1 MKTKDVKDRIQMFF
15 KKPAVFRRTTSMSL
29 EEFELLATKLKPSW
43 ERSEYKRLQRPDRKR
58 KVGQGRPYVFG
69 SFRNILF
76 VTILYLRTSIGIS
89 LLAWLLGVDEDSVR
103 RPVFRIL
110 PLLQDRFVPKT
121 AITKGK
127 RRINDLDELLKV
139 YPELKELVVDGTEFP
154 IQRPKK
160 RQKQSYS
167 GKKKRHTKKTQLV
180 MDRKTKLFL
189 GASPPKKGR
198 IHDKKQLEKAGW
210 DKKIPPEIP
219 QYGDLGYLGMDKVS
233 QGTWIIPHKSSK
245 KKKLTKRQKRENKN
259 ISRKRIVIEHGIR
272 RIKIFRRVG
281 EVIKERSKESFSLS
295 ILASMNLANYKQI
308 MRHGL
313 G

>member
-1 MKTKDVKDRIQMFF
+1 MKTKDARYRIDWFF
-15 KKPAVFRRTTSMSL
+15 HKPAIFRRTTSMSL
-29 EEFELLATKLKPSW
+29 EEFNVLVVKLKPSW
-43 ERSEYKRLQRPDRKR
+43 KAGEYTRLQRPNRER
-58 KVGQGRPYVFG
+58 KVGQGRPYVLG
-69 SFRNILF
+69 SFRNLLF
-76 VTILYLRTSIGIS
+76 ITILYLRTSIGIS

-110 PLLQDRFVPKT
+110 PLIQDRFIPKT
-121 AITKGK
+121 NISKGK
-127 RRINDLDELLKV
+127 KRINDLDELLHI

-160 RQKQSYS
+160 RQKASYS
-167 GKKKRHTKKTQLV
+167 GKKKRHTKKTQLI
-180 MDRKTKLFL
+180 MDLKTKLFL

-198 IHDKKQLEKAGW
+198 IHDKKQLEKTGW
-210 DKKIPPEIP
+210 GKKIPPEIP
-219 QYGDLGYLGMDKVS
+219 QYGDLGYIGMEKVDG
-233 QGTWIIPHKSSK
+233 GTWIIPHKSSK
-245 KKKLTKRQKRENKN
+245 KKKLTKQQKRENKK
-259 ISRKRIVIEHGIR
+259 ISRKRIVVEHGIR

-295 ILASMNLANYKQI
+295 ILASLNLANYKQI

>member
-1 MKTKDVKDRIQMFF
+1 MKTKDAKYRIDWFF
-15 KKPAVFRRTTSMSL
+15 HKPAVFRRTTSMSL
-29 EEFELLATKLKPSW
+29 EEFNLLVIKLNPSW
-43 ERSEYKRLQRPDRKR
+43 KKSEYERLQRSGRKR
-58 KVGQGRPYVFG
+58 KVGQGRPYVLG
-69 SFRNILF
+69 SFRNLLF
-76 VTILYLRTSIGIS
+76 ITILYLRTSIGMS
-89 LLAWLLGVDEDSVR
+89 LLAWLLGVDEDSIR

-110 PLLQDRFVPKT
+110 PLIQDRFVPKT

-127 RRINDLDELLKV
+127 KRINDVDELLKAF
-139 YPELKELVVDGTEFP
+139 PELEELIVDGTEFP

-198 IHDKKQLEKAGW
+198 IHDKKQLEKTKW
-210 DKKIPPEIP
+210 DKKVPSEVKR
-219 QYGDLGYLGMDKVS
+219 YGDLGYLGMDKGS
-233 QGTWIIPHKSSK
+233 KGEWIIPHKSSK
-245 KKKLTKRQKRENKN
+245 KKKLTKEQKRENKK
-259 ISRKRIVIEHGIR
+259 ISGKRIVIEHGIR
-272 RIKIFRRVG
+272 RIKVFRRVG
-281 EVIKERSKESFSLS
+281 EVVKERSEELFSLS
-295 ILASMNLANYKQI
+295 ILASLNLANYKQI